1 MDNVEQIRGLYREYW
16 RCMIAK
22 DADGLR
28 GMMTDDYTLL
38 HMTGTKQSAEVF
50 LKGLLDGTFNYYT
63 ADHDGIEVTV
73 SGDRASM
80 IGKSRVLAAVYG
92 GGKHSWRL
100 RGDFTLRKENEHWKF
115 SSSSASTY

>member
-1 MDNVEQIRGLYREYW
+1 MDDAELIRDLYREYW

-28 GMMTDDYTLL
+28 RLMTGDYTLL
-38 HMTGTKQSAEVF
+38 HMTGLKQSVEQF
-50 LKGLLDGTFNYYT
+50 LKGLLDGTFIYYS
-63 ADHDGIEVTV
+63 ADHDSIEVTV
-73 SGDRASM
+73 AGDHASM

-100 RGDFTLRKENEHWKF
+100 RGDFTLRKEKERWKF
-115 SSSSASTY
+115 SSSSAATY

>member
-1 MDNVEQIRGLYREYW
+1 MDDVEQIRGLYREYW

-50 LKGLLDGTFNYYT
+50 LKGLLDGTFNYYS
-63 ADHDGIEVTV
+63 ADHDSIEVTV
-73 SGDRASM
+73 AGDHACM
-80 IGKSRVLAAVYG
+80 IGKSRVQAAVYG
-92 GGKHSWRL
+92 GEKHIWRL

>member
-1 MDNVEQIRGLYREYW
+1 MDDVERIRGLYREYW

-28 GMMTDDYTLL
+28 GMMTEDYTLL
-38 HMTGTKQSAEVF
+38 HMTGVKQSAETF
-50 LKGLLDGTFNYYT
+50 LKGLLDGTFQYFT
-63 ADHDGIEVTV
+63 AEHDSIQVTV
-73 SGDRASM
+73 SGNRASM

-100 RGDFTLRKENEHWKF
+100 RGDFSLRKEEGRWKL
-115 SSSSASTY
+115 SSSRASTY

>member
-1 MDNVEQIRGLYREYW
+1 MDDVERIRGLYREYW

-28 GMMTDDYTLL
+28 GVMTEDYTLQ
-38 HMTGTKQSAEVF
+38 HMTGVKQSAETF
-50 LKGLLDGTFNYYT
+50 LKGLLDGTFHYY
-63 ADHDGIEVTV
+63 AAEHDSIEVAV
-73 SGDRASM
+73 AGDYATL

-100 RGDFTLRKENEHWKF
+100 RGAFSLRKEEGRWKL
-115 SSSSASTY
+115 SSSRASTY

>member
-1 MDNVEQIRGLYREYW
+1 MDDVERIRGLYREYW

-28 GMMTDDYTLL
+28 GMMTEDYTLL
-38 HMTGTKQSAEVF
+38 HMTGVKQSAETF
-50 LKGLLDGTFNYYT
+50 LKGLLDGTFQYFT
-63 ADHDGIEVTV
+63 AEHDSIQVTV
-73 SGDRASM
+73 SGNWASM

-100 RGDFTLRKENEHWKF
+100 RGDFSLRKEEGRWKL
-115 SSSSASTY
+115 SSSRASTY

>member
-100 RGDFTLRKENEHWKF
+100 RGDFTLRKEEGHWKF